1 MSISDGD
8 WEVEEELEMVEA
20 LEESINDNDEENLNI
35 ALEASKKE
43 AEEELK
49 RKVYDN
55 MNSIFGS
62 DLSNLHKVTEL
73 QSSFYQKLSD
83 LDNKLDIANTSAP
96 TQLHTAF
103 KKGDEIKES
112 LENLS
117 VKKNELL
124 NRSENVIAEI
134 EKFSDENTA
143 LLSDI
148 GCVRGVT
155 QYTVWLQL
163 VQELNTDLETA
174 VEGGVREQM
183 VKGFISIRNVDR
195 ELSGSKC
202 LHLKQFVSDTMT
214 YWLQVLQNKLVKELD
229 EGLVSVGWPFIQL
242 EESRNMADATKCI
255 GISELQDI
263 VKSLIL
269 IQDDSN
275 KTSSDDNVEQINLT
289 HPMKVLLK
297 PLRKRFRFHFLGSK
311 STNNPAK
318 PEWYTTQLVLWANL
332 HKTFLDAHIQPVYDE
347 LELAMPARLEFG
359 YGLVSL
365 ATEKL
370 SLDLPLVQGDD
381 VLLAHTIDEA
391 IGFARDMA
399 GQLQYSSAQPSPLHP
414 LTVGPVFS
422 RWLNMERKFA
432 FEKLDTV
439 LCGEGAWES
448 ELGDGLVPRAAES
461 FLAVLLSVTE
471 RYKFLTISQNRLQ
484 FLELQLQ
491 LLEDFRLRLVQ
502 LGRSEQEEPLQSNL
516 CPILCT
522 VHHLVQVLTNWG
534 ETPFFL
540 QLEYQRCQL
549 QGREMSGTVFDEAIN
564 KLEYLLTDMTTT
576 ITSSIM
582 YNMKARSRAYR
593 KDVKWFSL
601 PNSPNGV
608 LPSCCSILQSIAFN
622 FEAARKVI
630 PGQVF
635 TKVWHSVAEE
645 LGKFI
650 CEEVVLAN
658 KFNLGGARQLET
670 DVKLGLLPIFGEFTS
685 CPQAHFPVLMDCVK
699 LITVSAGTLILSL
712 ETLQDSSTPA
722 AALNTLRDL
731 GLNRL
736 TGEQAVAVIETR
748 VDLDM

>member
-1 MSISDGD
+1 MSFSDGE
-8 WEVEEELEMVEA
+8 WEVEEEIDMVEA
-20 LEESINDNDEENLNI
+20 MEESLKDPEEENLKSAI
-35 ALEASKKE
+35 EASRRE
-43 AEEELK
+43 AEDEIK

-55 MNSIFGS
+55 INSIFGS

-73 QSSFYQKLSD
+73 QSSLYKKLSD
-83 LDNKLDIANTSAP
+83 LDSKLDIANSSAP
-96 TQLHTAF
+96 TQLQSAL
-103 KKGDEIKES
+103 KKGGEIKAS
-112 LENLS
+112 IDDLS
-117 VKKNELL
+117 DSRKEVL
-124 NRSENVIAEI
+124 NKSEKVVGEVT
-134 EKFSDENTA
+134 KFSDENA
-143 LLSDI
+143 ELLSDI

-163 VQELNTDLETA
+163 VAELSTDLGSA
-174 VEGGVREQM
+174 VSGGTREEM
-183 VKGFISIRNVDR
+183 VKGFLSMRDVDR
-195 ELSGSKC
+195 ELTESKC
-202 LHLKQFVSDTMT
+202 LHLKLFVTET
-214 YWLQVLQNKLVKELD
+214 KAYWLQILQNKLVKELD
-229 EGLVSVGWPFIQL
+229 EGLVSLGWPFIQL
-242 EESRNMADATKCI
+242 DENRNLTDATKCMSI
-255 GISELQDI
+255 TELQDI
-263 VKSLIL
+263 VRSLIL
-269 IQDDSN
+269 IQEDSN
-275 KTSSDDNVEQINLT
+275 KSLEENVEQMDLT

-332 HKTFLDAHIQPVYDE
+332 HKTFLDAHIQPVYDQ
-347 LELAMPARLEFG
+347 LELVTSARLEFG
-359 YGLVSL
+359 SGLVSL

-391 IGFARDMA
+391 IGFARDIA

-439 LCGEGAWES
+439 LCGEGAWEA
-448 ELGDGLVPRAAES
+448 ELGEGLVPRAAES

-471 RYKFLTISQNRLQ
+471 RYKFLTNSQNRLQ

-502 LGRSEQEEPLQSNL
+502 LGRSEQEDPLQSNL

-540 QLEYQRCQL
+540 QLEYQRCQA
-549 QGREMSGTVFDEAIN
+549 GGGEMSGTVFDEAIS
-564 KLEYLLTDMTTT
+564 KLAYLLTDMTGT

-582 YNMKARSRAYR
+582 YSMKARSRTYR
-593 KDVKWFSL
+593 KEVKWFSL

-622 FEAARKVI
+622 FEDARKVL
-630 PGQVF
+630 PGQIF

-645 LGKFI
+645 MGKFI

-658 KFNLGGARQLET
+658 RFNLGGAKQLET
-670 DVKLGLLPIFGEFTS
+670 DVKFGLLPIFGEFTS

-699 LITVSAGTLILSL
+699 LINVSAGTLILSM
-712 ETLQDSSTPA
+712 ETLQHSDTTTA
-722 AALNTLRDL
+722 TNTLKEL

-736 TGEQAVAVIETR
+736 TVEQAVAVIETR
-748 VDLDM
+748 VDLEM

>member
-1 MSISDGD
+1 
-8 WEVEEELEMVEA
+8 VEEDLEIMEA
-20 LEESINDNDEENLNI
+20 LEESVKDPDEENLRI
-35 ALEASKKE
+35 AIEASKKE
-43 AEEELK
+43 AEDEIK

-55 MNSIFGS
+55 INSIFGS
-62 DLSNLHKVTEL
+62 DLTNLHKVTEV
-73 QSSFYQKLSD
+73 QSSLYQKLSD
-83 LDNKLDIANTSAP
+83 LDSKLDVANTSAP

-103 KKGDEIKES
+103 RKGDEIKES
-112 LENLS
+112 IENLS
-117 VKKNELL
+117 EKRKELL
-124 NRSENVIAEI
+124 NRSEKVVAEV
-134 EKFSDENTA
+134 EKFSEDNA
-143 LLSDI
+143 DLLSDI

-163 VQELNTDLETA
+163 VQDLNADLDTA
-174 VEGGVREQM
+174 VEGGIREQM
-183 VKGFISIRNVDR
+183 VKGFINISNVDK
-195 ELSGSKC
+195 ELSNSKC
-202 LHLKQFVSDTMT
+202 LHLKQFVSETMA
-214 YWLQVLQNKLVKELD
+214 YWLKVLQNRLVKELD
-229 EGLVSVGWPFIQL
+229 EGLTSVGWPFIQL
-242 EESRNMADATKCI
+242 EESRNMTDTTKCMS
-255 GISELQDI
+255 ISELQDI
-263 VKSLIL
+263 VRSLIL
-269 IQDDSN
+269 IQGDRKD
-275 KTSSDDNVEQINLT
+275 TSDENAEQMTLT

-347 LELAMPARLEFG
+347 LELLVPARLEFG

-370 SLDLPLVQGDD
+370 SLDLPLVQADD

-391 IGFARDMA
+391 IGFAKDMA
-399 GQLQYSSAQPSPLHP
+399 GQLQYSSTQPSPLFP
-414 LTVGPVFS
+414 LTVGPIFT

-439 LCGEGAWES
+439 VCGEGAWES
-448 ELGDGLVPRAAES
+448 ELGDGLVPKAAES

-471 RYKFLTISQNRLQ
+471 RYKFLTVSQNRLQ

-549 QGREMSGTVFDEAIN
+549 QGGEMSGTVFDEAIS
-564 KLEYLLTDMTTT
+564 KLAYLLTDMTAT

-593 KDVKWFSL
+593 KEVKWFSL
-601 PNSPNGV
+601 PNLPHGV

-622 FEAARKVI
+622 FEAARKVMPAQI
-630 PGQVF
+630 F
-635 TKVWHSVAEE
+635 TKVWHRVAEE

-658 KFNLGGARQLET
+658 KFNIGGAKQLET

-699 LITVSAGTLILSL
+699 LLNVTAGTLILSL
-712 ETLQDSSTPA
+712 ETLQNSGTPA
-722 AALNTLRDL
+722 AAHNTLKDL
-731 GLNRL
+731 GLSRL
-736 TGEQAVAVIETR
+736 TVEQAVAVIETR

>member
-1 MSISDGD
+1 
-8 WEVEEELEMVEA
+8 
-20 LEESINDNDEENLNI
+20 LEE
-35 ALEASKKE
+35 
-43 AEEELK
+43 
-49 RKVYDN
+49 
-55 MNSIFGS
+55 
-62 DLSNLHKVTEL
+62 
-73 QSSFYQKLSD
+73 
-83 LDNKLDIANTSAP
+83 
-96 TQLHTAF
+96 
-103 KKGDEIKES
+103 
-112 LENLS
+112 
-117 VKKNELL
+117 
-124 NRSENVIAEI
+124 NRSL
-134 EKFSDENTA
+134 T
-143 LLSDI
+143 
-148 GCVRGVT
+148 
-155 QYTVWLQL
+155 
-163 VQELNTDLETA
+163 
-174 VEGGVREQM
+174 
-183 VKGFISIRNVDR
+183 
-195 ELSGSKC
+195 
-202 LHLKQFVSDTMT
+202 
-214 YWLQVLQNKLVKELD
+214 
-229 EGLVSVGWPFIQL
+229 
-242 EESRNMADATKCI
+242 DATKCMSI
-255 GISELQDI
+255 TDLQDI
-263 VKSLIL
+263 VRSLIL
-269 IQDDSN
+269 IQDDS
-275 KTSSDDNVEQINLT
+275 KSSQDENGDQMQLA

-318 PEWYTTQLVLWANL
+318 PEWYTTQLVLWATL

-347 LELAMPARLEFG
+347 LELVMPARLEFG

-370 SLDLPLVQGDD
+370 SLDLPLVQSDD

-399 GQLQYSSAQPSPLHP
+399 GQLQYSSAQPSALQP

-448 ELGDGLVPRAAES
+448 ELGDGLIPRAAES

-471 RYKFLTISQNRLQ
+471 RYKFLTVSQNRLQ

-491 LLEDFRLRLVQ
+491 LLEDFRLRVVQ

-549 QGREMSGTVFDEAIN
+549 EGVEMSGTVFDDAIS
-564 KLEYLLTDMTTT
+564 KFAYLLADMTGT

-582 YNMKARSRAYR
+582 YSMKARSRAYR
-593 KDVKWFSL
+593 KEVKWFSL

-622 FEAARKVI
+622 FESAGKLL
-630 PGQVF
+630 PGPIF

-645 LGKFI
+645 MGKFI
-650 CEEVVLAN
+650 CEEVILAN
-658 KFNLGGARQLET
+658 RFNTGGAKQLET

-699 LITVSAGTLILSL
+699 LINVSAGTLILST
-712 ETLQDSSTPA
+712 ETLQDSDSPT
-722 AALNTLRDL
+722 AALSTLKDL

-736 TGEQAVAVIETR
+736 TVEQAVAVIETR
-748 VDLDM
+748 VDLEM